1 MACRPPGLSAPSCG
15 ALAPE
20 YGNTGAHPEAVA
32 PIRAIYDAFA
42 RRDLEGALLH
52 VAEDVVF
59 EASGTAKLTG
69 RTEPYRGHAGLHEYF
84 ADAGR
89 VWDEL
94 TLHAEDVRATLGSVV
109 VFGRAEGC
117 VNGEPVCRRVV
128 WTWRLRDGKAVS
140 MRAND
145 LGAGR

>member
-1 MACRPPGLSAPSCG
+1 MGI
-15 ALAPE
+15 LAGVDHE
-20 YGNTGAHPEAVA
+20 YGNARAMEEDVA
-32 PIRAIYDAFA
+32 TVRAIYDAFA
-42 RRDLEGALLH
+42 RRDLEAALEH
-52 VAEDVVF
+52 VAEDVSF
-59 EASGTAKLTG
+59 EPSGTARLTG
-69 RTEPYRGHAGLHEYF
+69 RSEPYRGHDGMREYF